1 MERGCA
7 LLSAADTHTSCVCDD
22 SHYNATRVAFL
33 SGLTMCVFGIFW
45 GGFVFTRLAAAPF
58 QNWCAHVQSLTHF
71 GAVACAHPDYVRIPR
86 VRKNHFRHC
95 VPRFWCAPEGAE
107 FHRQGFDAIE
117 RATVNDACQEVASK
131 DLGEACTAIDV
142 NNTGMPRLLKGF
154 GVSQCA
160 AWGSHF

>member
-1 MERGCA
+1 MG
-7 LLSAADTHTSCVCDD
+7 S
-22 SHYNATRVAFL
+22 
-33 SGLTMCVFGIFW
+33 FG

-58 QNWCAHVQSLTHF
+58 QNWCAHVQSLTIDAVHF